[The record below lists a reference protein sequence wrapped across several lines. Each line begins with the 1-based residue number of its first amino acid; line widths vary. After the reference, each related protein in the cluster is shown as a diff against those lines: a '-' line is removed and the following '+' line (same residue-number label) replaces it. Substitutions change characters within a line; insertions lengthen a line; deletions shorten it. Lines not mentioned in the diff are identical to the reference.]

1 MKQKNTGG
9 STHGIKFGWRCARR
23 SLQNLTLFKTK
34 MAHFAPLF
42 KARDLIL
49 WLWIVSFC
57 IQNDQITVKTPPYGH
72 LGNTV
77 TSLLRPLFFGRLAK
91 AAIHFLIKKP
101 SLIRPNVFG
110 PLVTVLT
117 GFNYNIMELNFLFE
131 KIVGTI
137 SVDRSQPSYSFK
149 GFRSKKHTLLKT
161 PNSETVYP
169 V

>member
-1 MKQKNTGG
+1 MKQKNAGG

-77 TSLLRPLFFGRLAK
+77 TSLLRPLFFDRLAK
-91 AAIHFLIKKP
+91 AAIHFLVKKP

-117 GFNYNIMELNFLFE
+117 GFNYNIMELNFLKK
-131 KIVGTI
+131 KIVSTI
-137 SVDRSQPSYSFK
+137 SVDRSQPSYSF
-149 GFRSKKHTLLKT
+149 RSKTHTLLKT
-161 PNSETVYP
+161 PNSEIVYP